1 MRRPAMRLAPML
13 LALAMTAL
21 SGCGGSSDEGGD
33 DEGPQAVAL
42 ANSGTPAGRSWRAG
56 QLLESAGTEV
66 QAYRAGMA
74 DASGAVIAVFVQK
87 IGTRHQLQA
96 VRGTPGSAGTPPAW
110 SAPAVISGTA
120 DPATDPGK
128 GGWNLGLSVTPD
140 GRAHATWLVRR
151 ACAAPPSTARPAA
164 TCSDLYGAAFD
175 GSHWGAPARIAD
187 SSRPSG
193 GVPGSDS
200 GPQQVALAVD
210 TLFGFPISALTRSRL
225 FGSDLGHA
233 TLMVSS
239 SGVGALVTSGTL
251 ASLPTADMPGGVN
264 GAVYSLWGWFLK

>member
-21 SGCGGSSDEGGD
+21 SGCGGSSDEGGG

-42 ANSGTPAGRSWRAG
+42 ANSGTPTGRSWRAG

-74 DASGAVIAVFVQK
+74 DASGTVIAVFVQK

-151 ACAAPPSTARPAA
+151 ACAAPPPLR
-164 TCSDLYGAAFD
+164 
-175 GSHWGAPARIAD
+175 
-187 SSRPSG
+187 
-193 GVPGSDS
+193 
-200 GPQQVALAVD
+200 
-210 TLFGFPISALTRSRL
+210 
-225 FGSDLGHA
+225 
-233 TLMVSS
+233 
-239 SGVGALVTSGTL
+239 
-251 ASLPTADMPGGVN
+251 N
-264 GAVYSLWGWFLK
+264 